1 MRQRYRVRLTM
12 TSYFDKRKKKKL
24 YQQWVDKSGLPPESV
39 PGDREK
45 KGDFHEPIDGNTGI
59 RRPGIQSGL
68 TYCLTMRHLLY
79 LVLIII
85 VLLITTVSLATV
97 LIMRSC

>member
-1 MRQRYRVRLTM
+1 M
-12 TSYFDKRKKKKL
+12 TSYFDKRKKQKL
-24 YQQWVDKSGLPPESV
+24 YKQWVEKSGLPPENI
-39 PGDREK
+39 PDELGE
-45 KGDFHEPIDGNTGI
+45 KGDLHEPMAGNNKE
-59 RRPGIQSGL
+59 RRPGIQRGL
-68 TYCLTMRHLLY
+68 TFHLTMRHLLY

>member
-1 MRQRYRVRLTM
+1 M
-12 TSYFDKRKKKKL
+12 TSYFDKRKKQRL

-39 PGDREK
+39 PGDLEQ
-45 KGDFHEPIDGNTGI
+45 KGDFYEPIDENSEK

-68 TYCLTMRHLLY
+68 TFRLTMRHLLY

-85 VLLITTVSLATV
+85 VLLITTASLATV

>member
-1 MRQRYRVRLTM
+1 M
-12 TSYFDKRKKKKL
+12 TSYFDKRKKHKL

-39 PGDREK
+39 PGKLEG
-45 KGDFHEPIDGNTGI
+45 KGEFYEPVDGNSEE
-59 RRPGIQSGL
+59 RRPGIQSGF
-68 TYCLTMRHLLY
+68 TYRLTMRHLLY

>member
-1 MRQRYRVRLTM
+1 MYGLAM
-12 TSYFDKRKKKKL
+12 TSYFNKRKKQRL
-24 YQQWVDKSGLPPESV
+24 YKQWVEKSGLPPESI
-39 PGDREK
+39 PSELEEK
-45 KGDFHEPIDGNTGI
+45 VDLDESVDETSEK

-68 TYCLTMRHLLY
+68 TFRLTMRHLLY

-85 VLLITTVSLATV
+85 VLLITTASLATV

>member
-1 MRQRYRVRLTM
+1 M
-12 TSYFDKRKKKKL
+12 TSYFNKRKKQRL
-24 YQQWVDKSGLPPESV
+24 YKQWVEKSGLPPESI
-39 PGDREK
+39 PGELEK
-45 KGDFHEPIDGNTGI
+45 KVDFDESVDETSEN

-68 TYCLTMRHLLY
+68 TFRLTMRHLPY

-85 VLLITTVSLATV
+85 VLLITTASLATV